1 MTWRKCLAL
10 TSQEHL
16 LFKNKVSPYVG
27 KQLKGVVNQTYLRG
41 RLVWDGPSVT
51 QCVGQTL

>member
-1 MTWRKCLAL
+1 MTFRWSYAL

-41 RLVWDGPSVT
+41 QLVWDGQSVT
-51 QCVGQTL
+51 QCVGQAL